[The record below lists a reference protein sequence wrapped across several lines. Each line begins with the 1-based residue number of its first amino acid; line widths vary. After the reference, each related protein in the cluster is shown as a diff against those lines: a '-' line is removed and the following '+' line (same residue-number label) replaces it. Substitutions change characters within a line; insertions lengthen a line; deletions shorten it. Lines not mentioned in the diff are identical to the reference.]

1 VVQDLENSG
10 LILEGGG
17 MRGVYTAG
25 VLDVFMENDLYFPY
39 VIGASAGACNAV
51 SYLARQ
57 HGRNRT
63 VNLEY
68 SSHPEYISYRN
79 WLFKKKGLFG
89 MDFIFDELPNR
100 LVPFDYHAFK
110 QSQERFVV
118 VATDCITGKPVYFSK
133 SDYER
138 LDISRILR
146 ASSSIPFIAPVVEIA
161 GKHMMDGGISD
172 PIPVHRALVDGV
184 KKGVVVLTQNKG
196 YRKKKPKMTWV
207 TKRFYPEYKGLDE
220 SLRGRYLRYN
230 ETLEYIEEE
239 EKKGNLFVLRPLEK
253 MKVKRLERDSNRLA
267 VLYEQGRKDALERL
281 ENLRE
286 WLTN

>member
-1 VVQDLENSG
+1 LENSG

-51 SYLARQ
+51 SYLSRQ

-68 SSHPEYISYRN
+68 SSHPEYISYKN

-89 MDFIFDELPNR
+89 MDFIFNELPNR
-100 LVPFDYHAFK
+100 LVPFDYEAFK
-110 QSQERFVV
+110 KSQERFVV
-118 VATDCITGKPVYFSK
+118 VVTDCRTGEPVYLNREDYSK
-133 SDYER
+133 M
-138 LDISRILR
+138 DISMVLR
-146 ASSSIPFIAPVVEIA
+146 ASSSIPFIAPMVELE
-161 GKHMMDGGISD
+161 GKHVMDGGIAD
-172 PIPVHRALVDGV
+172 PIPVHKAMKDGV
-184 KKGVVVLTQNKG
+184 IKGVVVLTQNHG

-207 TKRFYPEYKGLDE
+207 TKRFYPDYTGLDE
-220 SLRGRYLRYN
+220 SLRGRYIKYN
-230 ETLEYIEEE
+230 ATLDYIEEE

-253 MKVKRLERDSNRLA
+253 MKVKRIERDPKRLG
-267 VLYEQGRKDALERL
+267 VLYEHGRKDAIDQLD
-281 ENLRE
+281 NLRN
-286 WLTN
+286 WLNN

>member
-1 VVQDLENSG
+1 MVPNLENSG

-51 SYLARQ
+51 SYLSRQ

-68 SSHPEYISYRN
+68 SSHPEYISYKN

-100 LVPFDYHAFK
+100 LVPFDYAAFK
-110 QSQERFVV
+110 QSKERFVV
-118 VATDCITGKPVYFSK
+118 VVTDVRTGQPVYLNK
-133 SDYER
+133 EDYEEME
-138 LDISRILR
+138 ISNVLR
-146 ASSSIPFIAPVVEIA
+146 ASSSIPFIAPVVELA
-161 GKHMMDGGISD
+161 GGQMMDGGIAD
-172 PIPVHRALVDGV
+172 PIPVHKALKDGV
-184 KKGVVVLTQNKG
+184 QKGVVVLTQNAG

-207 TKRFYPEYKGLDE
+207 TKRFYPEYTGLDE
-220 SLRGRYLRYN
+220 SLRGRYIKYN
-230 ETLEYIEEE
+230 ETLEFIEKE
-239 EKKGNLFVLRPLEK
+239 EKSGNLFVLRPMEK
-253 MKVKRLERDSNRLA
+253 MIVKRIERDPKRLG
-267 VLYEQGRKDALERL
+267 VLYEQGRVDALNQL
-281 ENLRE
+281 DNLRN
-286 WLTN
+286 WLAE